1 MTNQQPEDWGNNP
14 QSLSVKQKLAT
25 LLRKPQTPIIS
36 LVTVSGILAGGYGV
50 TRYLINTVI
59 PSRIETELEKML
71 SRDVNF
77 GKVSHSLFN
86 EIIVENI
93 EIPPTAIDPSFLS
106 IESAKISLDLWSLL
120 WQRKLPINIIAN
132 DITGYGQLDTL
143 LPPQDERKP
152 FPSSLK
158 LPSLPIEAKI
168 NLTLQRSKIGI
179 SPNATTEAVEINS
192 RGKLTLVY
200 DNENQP
206 LSYDLENRIGF
217 SRINLRGETLLTD
230 TASDNKL
237 EIRYLNLPQVAR
249 LIPILPLDLQE
260 GILNSNLKITTPS
273 LSTININDVE
283 GKVNLQD
290 VKGKVDISKLDSID
304 DNPSEKILDRFKL
317 KEKIEKTPL
326 LTQNFV
332 ANVFL
337 DIGEESQTI
346 ESASLKIGEID
357 ASVRG
362 DISQLGGYNLQG
374 SLNSVNLRK
383 VLPSLGVKSPV
394 TIDGLLTA
402 NIQIKGNLDNPAV
415 EGKVKVAKTFVDKL
429 ELGNIDSQ
437 FSGNLDKITIQQ
449 VTVKP
454 SAGGKVTTQGVI
466 NTNFNQSR
474 LEGKPSQLAKI
485 PFNFQFTADLPEGV
499 WSNYDI
505 LSGKGSSIE
514 PSAVNIN
521 SLSLTVRQILA
532 KGEIKGNLNNPQG
545 EISFSLPSI
554 STLETEFATEGKLVI
569 DRNRVNIIDTQI
581 VNQGNQNRILI
592 NGNGNLQEKTY
603 AVNLTSNEINLTP
616 FLSPLCQT
624 LSFCDE
630 SLVNV
635 NLPTLAKN
643 LDIDISSNLAEIS
656 LNNIDSKGKV
666 NLLIDNQI
674 NNNNSLVSNSSS
686 RLVSEKGNIN
696 LNFDLAKSDLTINTD
711 INQLSLNNILPFL
724 PSLTNIINSQITLTA
739 NTQDLLTSSSSPDN
753 NFNNNFPNSLTLSTD
768 SKLQLEE
775 GIVNVTAKIDEK
787 NTTLTADVSQISVNQ
802 FITSFPLDINSS
814 QINLSAKT
822 RELYS
827 LANQS
832 PNLNYE
838 TLTSL
843 PSLNLTADIRGR
855 FAGGDFNSQTLVK
868 NSQVSLEGFAEGI
881 LLSQLLPKTNN
892 SNVTAENIKANVS
905 LTSSVSDLVTF
916 SLKYLDNQTFS
927 SLPSLNL
934 STDIRGRLAQ
944 GNFNSEILVKNNQV
958 SLEGDAKGI
967 SFTQLFPNSNLKV
980 NNLNGS
986 LSLASTF
993 SDLVTFA
1000 GNYLDNQ
1007 SLSPIPSLNLRIDG
1021 NGNIAQGKV
1030 FVSTKVNHH
1039 QWQSRINTRNVNL
1052 ETLNQQLSLINSES
1066 NINLA
1071 ELDNINGEINLSG
1084 SFPAVLEN
1092 KAFASVIPIN
1102 IESAFL
1108 ATGKNTV
1115 KGKGNFNLVNLFSS
1129 PDINNLQLQV
1139 TANSNLN
1146 VIPLN
1151 QLLASVSS
1159 EEKQGF
1165 HFLPTS
1171 IDLDGKVN
1179 FQGLL
1184 KGNQLLS
1191 NPLPDNLDIQ
1201 GNLILSNFNVN
1212 QLGFESEL
1220 RGKLT
1225 LNSSLINLDLRG
1237 KEDVIAISLP
1247 RENVFLAPINFTT
1260 PFFPSLIEIK
1270 QGRDSGFSLMGR
1282 RIDNQF
1288 NLVLS
1293 DFALESLE
1301 LQPAL
1306 NYGVKGKVRGDLSS
1320 NITVSLSNFSATG
1333 NVSLDGFGLGNI
1345 VAKNFSTNFN
1355 FANSVA
1361 QLENARLSFANTN
1374 YDLEGNFNFATQV
1387 VEAKMA
1393 FDGRVEDI
1401 FATLQV
1407 SDVDTL
1413 SALLTHWQTKDVL
1426 ASADNIP
1433 PASLGNNDD
1442 SIKSQVNLL
1451 YIIDQQIRSMARD
1464 LQSGKMPNDL
1474 DIRGKYQGEILL
1486 AGKITSPEVNV
1497 NFEGNQWQ
1505 WLPQQNFPNIVNSL
1519 GLVME
1524 EIQFIPIKKIALKAV
1539 WQNQNFA
1546 VQPFELSI
1554 GNSQVFFAGNLS
1566 STSQEGSFKVVDFPV
1581 NFLENFVKLPADLD
1595 SLISLDA
1602 KLSGDIFNAKI
1613 IGNVALKNT
1622 AFNGAIIDEQIEGI
1636 FTYNNHELKVSSIE
1650 NQNIEINASIP
1661 YHPIVVEDK
1670 PAFINVKLDSDRVKI
1685 LDIISQGKI
1694 SLNGGNIASNLSVE
1708 IASINQ
1714 LINNFK
1720 PELIKLGG
1728 EINFDNALVNSVAIN
1743 NAIKLT
1749 GKVNIEPENQV
1760 LNVEELKGIID
1771 NADVTISG
1779 KLPLFNPINN
1789 NENPLSV
1796 KISNQKIDVKNLYS
1810 GKIQGDIT
1818 VNGTALTPKIGGYV
1832 SLNNGNFV
1840 LPEGNLTSMS
1850 NTHSQA
1856 IDNQWLG
1863 DNNNNPSNKGIFQP
1877 QLTDFTL
1884 KIGNGQLA
1892 QGFLYRFIFGGE
1904 VTVNGGTLDWQNLKA
1919 DGAININ
1926 RGQIYLGGATP
1937 LTVLSPV
1944 AGFGQTT
1951 FFLSR
1956 TNENTITFRSNEN
1969 ILNPQID
1976 IEVQA
1981 DIVDYSRQLPTNNR
1995 NEILDPIVRG
2005 GRGENIQVVLRIDG
2019 GLAQLLPVLSGGIDD
2034 YCRVNSPTPI
2044 AEEIKLSASQLNE
2057 VAQCVNLAALNE
2069 KGKNFNLLNS
2079 PLVSLRSIPNRSE
2092 GELINLIVGGQLLN
2106 LATQLQDLSG
2116 QDLFENGLVQF
2127 ILVPLTNNIS
2137 FGINEKVS
2145 SWGKPLGMKDLRV
2158 FPLVEGVYEVKED
2171 SNVTVSYDYIYGEYK
2186 VRYQMRF

>member
-25 LLRKPQTPIIS
+25 LLRKPQTQIIS

-143 LPPQDERKP
+143 LPPKDERKP

-158 LPSLPIEAKI
+158 LPSLPIETKI

-179 SPNATTEAVEINS
+179 SANATTEAVEINS

-237 EIRYLNLPQVAR
+237 EIRYLNLPQLAR
-249 LIPILPLDLQE
+249 LMPNLPLDLQE
-260 GILNSNLKITTPS
+260 GFLNGNLKIATPS
-273 LSTININDVE
+273 LSTLNINDVE

-290 VKGKVDISKLDSID
+290 VKGKVDRSKLASID
-304 DNPSEKILDRFKL
+304 SNESLEIWDRFNL

-326 LTQNFV
+326 LNKNFV

-337 DIGEESQTI
+337 DIREESQTI
-346 ESASLKIGEID
+346 EYASLKIGEID

-362 DISQLGGYNLQG
+362 EISQLGGYNLQG
-374 SLNSVNLRK
+374 SLNPVNLRK

-394 TIDGLLTA
+394 IIDGLLTA
-402 NIQIKGNLDNPAV
+402 NIQVTGNLDNPAV

-454 SAGGKVTTQGVI
+454 PSGIITAGGVI
-466 NTNFNQSR
+466 NTNFNQNR
-474 LEGKPSQLAKI
+474 LEGKPTQLAKI
-485 PFNFQFTADLPEGV
+485 PFNFRFTADLPQGV

-514 PSAVNIN
+514 PIPFP
-521 SLSLTVRQILA
+521 LTIRQILA

-554 STLETEFATEGKLVI
+554 STLGEEFASEGKLVI
-569 DRNRVNIIDTQI
+569 DKNRVNIIDTQL
-581 VNQGNQNRILI
+581 VNQRNQNQILV

-616 FLSPLCQT
+616 FLSPLCQS

-643 LDIDISSNLAEIS
+643 LDIDISGDLAEIS

-674 NNNNSLVSNSSS
+674 NNDNSLVSNLSS

-696 LNFDLAKSDLTINTD
+696 LNFDLAKSDLTINTQV
-711 INQLSLNNILPFL
+711 NQLSLNNILPSL
-724 PSLTNIINSQITLTA
+724 PSLANIIHSQITLTA
-739 NTQDLLTSSSSPDN
+739 NTQDLLTSPPPSLDN
-753 NFNNNFPNSLTLSTD
+753 NFNSNFPNSLTLTAD

-775 GIVNVTAKIDEK
+775 GIVNATVRVDEE

-802 FITSFPLDINSS
+802 FITSLPLDINSS

-916 SLKYLDNQTFS
+916 TLNYLDNQTFS

-944 GNFNSEILVKNNQV
+944 GNFNSEIFVKNNQV
-958 SLEGDAKGI
+958 SLEGDANGI
-967 SFTQLFPNSNLKV
+967 SFRQLFPNSNLKV

-986 LSLASTF
+986 LSLTSTF

-1007 SLSPIPSLNLRIDG
+1007 SLSPIPSLNLRVDG

-1030 FVSTKVNHH
+1030 LVSTRVNHN

-1052 ETLNQQLSLINSES
+1052 ETLNQQLSLISQSS

-1071 ELDNINGEINLSG
+1071 DLDNVNGEINLSG
-1084 SFPAVLEN
+1084 SLPAVLEN

-1102 IESAFL
+1102 IESAFFE
-1108 ATGKNTV
+1108 TGKNTV

-1129 PDINNLQLQV
+1129 PDVNNLQLQV

-1146 VIPLN
+1146 IIPLN
-1151 QLLASVSS
+1151 QLLASASS
-1159 EEKQGF
+1159 EEKEGF
-1165 HFLPTS
+1165 RFLPTS
-1171 IDLDGKVN
+1171 IDLDGRVN
-1179 FQGLL
+1179 FQGVI
-1184 KGNQLLS
+1184 KGNQLLR
-1191 NPLPDNLDIQ
+1191 NPLAENNLDIQ
-1201 GNLILSNFNVN
+1201 GDLILSNFNFN
-1212 QLGFESEL
+1212 NLGFESEL
-1220 RGKLT
+1220 KGKLT

-1237 KEDVIAISLP
+1237 KEDVIAVSLP
-1247 RENVFLAPINFTT
+1247 REDVTLSPLNLTT
-1260 PFFPSLIEIK
+1260 PFFPSHIEIK
-1270 QGRDSGFSLMGR
+1270 QGRDSGFSLVGR

-1320 NITVSLSNFSATG
+1320 NITVSLSDFSATG
-1333 NVSLDGFGLGNI
+1333 NVSLDTFGLGNI
-1345 VAKNFSTNFN
+1345 IAKNFSTNFN
-1355 FANSVA
+1355 FADSVA

-1374 YDLEGNFNFATQV
+1374 YDLEGKFNFATQV

-1401 FATLQV
+1401 FATLQI

-1413 SALLTHWQTKDVL
+1413 SALLTHWQTGDVL

-1433 PASLGNNDD
+1433 PASLGDETD

-1451 YIIDQQIRSMARD
+1451 YIIDQQIRSIARD

-1486 AGKITSPEVNV
+1486 AGKITSPEVNL

-1505 WLPQQNFPNIVNSL
+1505 WLPQQNFPNIVDSL

-1524 EIQFIPIKKIALKAV
+1524 ETQFIPIDKIALKAV

-1554 GNSQVFFAGNLS
+1554 ANSQVFFAGNLS
-1566 STSQEGSFKVVDFPV
+1566 TTSQEGSFKVVDFPL
-1581 NFLENFVKLPADLD
+1581 NFLESFIKFPLDLN
-1595 SLISLDA
+1595 SLISLDG
-1602 KLSGDIFNAKI
+1602 KLSGDIFDPQI

-1622 AFNGAIIDEQIEGI
+1622 ALDGAVIDEQIKGI
-1636 FTYNNHELKVSSIE
+1636 FSYNNHELKVSSIE
-1650 NQNIEINASIP
+1650 NQNIEINALIP
-1661 YHPIVVEDK
+1661 YHPLVIEDK
-1670 PAFINVKLDSDRVKI
+1670 PALINVKLNSDRVKI

-1694 SLNGGNIASNLSVE
+1694 SLNGGNISSNLSVE

-1720 PELIKLGG
+1720 PELIRVGG

-1743 NAIKLT
+1743 NTINLT

-1796 KISNQKIDVKNLYS
+1796 KISNQKIKLQNLYT

-1850 NTHSQA
+1850 NTNSQGVG
-1856 IDNQWLG
+1856 NKWLG
-1863 DNNNNPSNKGIFQP
+1863 ENNNNPSKKGIFQP

-1884 KIGNGQLA
+1884 KIADGQLA
-1892 QGFLYRFIFGGE
+1892 QGLLYRFLFGGE
-1904 VTVNGGTLDWQNLKA
+1904 VMVNGGILDWQNLRA